1 MKKIQLSIVCLLLF
15 TCTFAQKATTTWAQM
30 EKFHSLMSATFHPA
44 EEGNLAPLKQKAD
57 SLYIAAKAWKAS
69 PIPANFKQ
77 AQTKAALK
85 ELVMQCQHI
94 SMAVKQK
101 MADGHLKKIITSA
114 HDTFHKISGECR
126 KEE

>member
-1 MKKIQLSIVCLLLF
+1 MKKAPLLIICLLLM
-15 TCTFAQKATTTWAQM
+15 TGAFAQKVKTAWPQM

-44 EEGNLAPLKQKAD
+44 EEGNLVPLKQKAD
-57 SLYIAAKAWKAS
+57 SLYAAAKAWQSSAVPEDFKA
-69 PIPANFKQ
+69 AK
-77 AQTKAALK
+77 TKAALK

-101 MADGHLKKIITSA
+101 MADDHLKKIITSA

-126 KEE
+126 KED